1 MILFVNNVDGKT
13 SLQVETDK
21 SFESKGALFVIYISV
36 TTLHSANQKQF
47 FFSCTL
53 LNAIKKKDKIIYTRA
68 WQKNLSTTHHIAEGI
83 SLAVPICCHPGIHKA
98 ISLV

>member
-1 MILFVNNVDGKT
+1 MILLVNNVDGKT
-13 SLQVETDK
+13 SLEVKTDK

-53 LNAIKKKDKIIYTRA
+53 LNAKKKGLDHLCK
-68 WQKNLSTTHHIAEGI
+68 SMAEK
-83 SLAVPICCHPGIHKA
+83 PFYNTPYC
-98 ISLV
+98 